1 MKVTTE
7 ANQVEKFKLEE
18 PTSQQ
23 PTADSTENGKKSSRF
38 TLEYL
43 QNKVGREL
51 GEKEADRLQKLID
64 KGEDRGIYA
73 FLFGSG
79 ANQTWPCQ
87 ICSHII
93 KGTIREVAKHYQND
107 HEADPLVSKCEISLL
122 NMQLILFTSI
132 LASCVAK

>member
-1 MKVTTE
+1 MSPRD
-7 ANQVEKFKLEE
+7 NKLQ
-18 PTSQQ
+18 TH
-23 PTADSTENGKKSSRF
+23 
-38 TLEYL
+38 
-43 QNKVGREL
+43 VGREWERGL
-51 GEKEADRLQKLID
+51 WEGEKEADRLQKLID

-122 NMQLILFTSI
+122 NMQLIFFTSI